1 MAKAPTADEIAASFL
16 ERPMPIIGKPTRALL
31 IPHREIIHANASQV
45 QTTLGSG
52 VYGYLGAM
60 LQPDVYAALDN
71 AAVFTVPAHPG
82 NVLADELAGTQYA
95 IADAL
100 RANKEKLRQYD
111 EYNAVMQALRKQI
124 IDTVEEKYIMSLR
137 NKYTRYNSVHPKDL
151 LKYLFDTYGK
161 ITPEDVIEYE
171 KKFTESWDGDEAF
184 EIIIERINN
193 CIDFAIEAE
202 SPYSAKQ
209 IMNHALTIIAKTGL
223 YPDDLKIWKKTPC
236 Q

>member
-1 MAKAPTADEIAASFL
+1 MAKVPTADEIASSFL
-16 ERPMPIIGKPTRALL
+16 ERPMPIIGKPTRAVL
-31 IPHREIIHANASQV
+31 IHLREIVHANASQI
-45 QTTLGSG
+45 QATLGGG

-71 AAVFTVPAHPG
+71 AAEFEIPEHPG

-124 IDTVEEKYIMSLR
+124 IDTVEEKFIMSLR

-151 LKYLFDTYGK
+151 
-161 ITPEDVIEYE
+161 
-171 KKFTESWDGDEAF
+171 
-184 EIIIERINN
+184 
-193 CIDFAIEAE
+193 
-202 SPYSAKQ
+202 
-209 IMNHALTIIAKTGL
+209 
-223 YPDDLKIWKKTPC
+223 
-236 Q
+236 